1 MFVHMIDCIDIKIQN
16 PKSKIQNPKS
26 KFQHHKY
33 QDEKFFSIDNRKYPA
48 DFFGGR
54 LFFFYDEKAE
64 VSANSVQHA
73 QV

>member
-1 MFVHMIDCIDIKIQN
+1 MFVHMIDIKIQN
-16 PKSKIQNPKS
+16 PKSKIQNPNFSTISTKM
-26 KFQHHKY
+26 Q
-33 QDEKFFSIDNRKYPA
+33 KFFSFIIDNRKYPA

-64 VSANSVQHA
+64 VSANSVQPT